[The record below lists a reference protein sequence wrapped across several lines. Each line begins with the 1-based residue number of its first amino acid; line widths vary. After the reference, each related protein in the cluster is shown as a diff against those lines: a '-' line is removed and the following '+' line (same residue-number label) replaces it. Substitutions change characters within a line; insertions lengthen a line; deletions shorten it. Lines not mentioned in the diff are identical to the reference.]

1 MLIFGEYSV
10 YVGKILDIEAG
21 LLLLTLLSELKGARD
36 L

>member
-1 MLIFGEYSV
+1 MLIFRENSV
-10 YVGKILDIEAG
+10 YDRKILDIEAG